1 MVFIG
6 GPPTQGPG
14 LVVSDELK
22 EPIRSH
28 HELNK
33 ETAKHV
39 FGSTKVSCVDC
50 RLMFRQLI

>member
-39 FGSTKVSCVDC
+39 FGSTKVSRVDF
-50 RLMFRQLI
+50 RLMFASR